1 MAKLKLNKEFIEKA
15 REYLVDGNYVIT
27 VSKLMGINEKTWYD
41 WVNQGNRDIEEGKTS
56 IFSKFCKMILEAEAE
71 AEARN
76 VKIIRTASETDWK
89 AASWYLARKGKSK
102 WLEKTEIE
110 LTVPVKAPTQAEL
123 EAEFNRFDHIGQ
135 AEVLEL
141 EEGKE

>member
-1 MAKLKLNKEFIEKA
+1 MAKLKLNSKFIEKA
-15 REYLVDGNYVIT
+15 CEYLEDGNYVVT
-27 VSKLMGINEKTWYD
+27 VCKLMGINEKTWYE
-41 WVNQGNRDIEEGKTS
+41 WVNQGNKDIEDGTTS
-56 IFSKFCKMILEAEAE
+56 IFSKFCKAILEADAK
-71 AEARN
+71 AEARY
-76 VKIIRTASETDWK
+76 VKIIKTASETDWK

-110 LTVPVKAPTQAEL
+110 LSIPEKAPTQAEL
-123 EAEFNRFDHIGQ
+123 EAEFNRFDLIDQ